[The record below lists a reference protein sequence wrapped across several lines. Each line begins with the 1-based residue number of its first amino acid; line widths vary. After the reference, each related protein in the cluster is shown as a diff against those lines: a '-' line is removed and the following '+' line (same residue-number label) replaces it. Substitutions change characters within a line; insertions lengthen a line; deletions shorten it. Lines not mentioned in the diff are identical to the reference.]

1 MATLITE
8 LDSLVRVK
16 YFSGVALVLVLYDH
30 LLTLDDEFSAIWTN
44 PHRYYLQKLT
54 FVLNRY
60 FAEAVV
66 LYVAYVFSGSAHLD
80 DAGCRRFIWV
90 FALAASVFIG
100 ITQFFIIFRVYH
112 SWDKRKQITVI
123 LLVGFTAFI
132 TATTTLVI
140 ITVIKLQP
148 VISFIPE
155 LGICAI
161 LDLPST
167 FPYVFGALL
176 GFDVFLILLAVFNAF
191 ERPHRTNTDILD
203 SLHSDGAKL
212 FLILALLQVAALTMS
227 IVGTPAD
234 TFGVLSMVWALNSVI
249 TSRIHLRVEGLKFA
263 IFGMPGAS
271 FLSI

>member
-30 LLTLDDEFSAIWTN
+30 LLTLDDEFSAIWTK

-66 LYVAYVFSGSAHLD
+66 LYVAYGGEMFKRLTGFNGSAHLD

-100 ITQFFIIFRVYH
+100 ITQ
-112 SWDKRKQITVI
+112 
-123 LLVGFTAFI
+123 L
-132 TATTTLVI
+132 
-140 ITVIKLQP
+140 IKLQR
-148 VISFIPE
+148 
-155 LGICAI
+155 ICAI

-176 GFDVFLILLAVFNAF
+176 GFDVFLIVLAVFNAF

-212 FLILALLQVAALTMS
+212 FLVAALTMS

-271 FLSI
+271 FLLIHGKETNQGETNVEDSKGRPLALRLPW